1 MHGSIDVYIV
11 QTLPIMNKNEVN
23 IFSSLIFTFVLS
35 SCLSYILF
43 NISVCNWNNVKLF
56 TFHRKRFC
64 NIMLLIYWQKL
75 VHLFPSF

>member
-1 MHGSIDVYIV
+1 MRGSIDVYIV

-43 NISVCNWNNVKLF
+43 NISVCNWSHV
-56 TFHRKRFC
+56 
-64 NIMLLIYWQKL
+64 
-75 VHLFPSF
+75 